1 MKVTPELTVKD
12 VLNIDEGMV
21 DAFIWISPAFEQL
34 RNPTLRQAM
43 AERMTVAQAARLGQV
58 PLNEA
63 LYVLNLA
70 AGENERR
77 LLCELENSEDRFNY
91 SPENPRRPRELQGL
105 RDNDKHIIL
114 VDVVSYVARNE
125 DPRPAIMHGLTELR
139 DYEDVLLVRHAFDP
153 VPLREL
159 FESRGFATWAEERR
173 PGDWYVYFYRPTVL
187 AGAVV
192 QTAEATPAKARAFA
206 AGA

>member
-1 MKVTPELTVKD
+1 MRVTPELRVKD
-12 VLNIDEGMV
+12 VLKINERMV
-21 DAFIWISPAFEQL
+21 EAFTWISPAFEQL
-34 RNPTLRQAM
+34 RYPMLRQAM

-70 AGENERR
+70 AGESEKS
-77 LLCELENSEDRFNY
+77 LLQELQNSEDSSNY
-91 SPENPRRPRELQGL
+91 PPENPRRPRELQGL
-105 RDNDKHIIL
+105 RDNDKHVIL
-114 VDVVSYVARNE
+114 VDVVSYVTRLE

-153 VPLREL
+153 VPLRDL

-173 PGDWYVYFYRPTVL
+173 PGDWYIYFYRPTVS
-187 AGAVV
+187 AGAVA
-192 QTAEATPAKARAFA
+192 QTAEATPAAANAFA